1 MGHLGREWAASLL
14 TVVDTVGTGD
24 GLEKE
29 GVVEDR
35 LRVSAL
41 APRTETRQQT
51 SVAWCTVAH
60 SSHCTSENKWR
71 EAHRSCVGGPLT
83 LVIGPAW
90 SRIGSKL
97 AIPVYGTSPVV
108 GFRPT
113 IPLQQLGRRIEPP

>member
-1 MGHLGREWAASLL
+1 VGHLGREWAASLL

-41 APRTETRQQT
+41 APKTETRQQT
-51 SVAWCTVAH
+51 SLAWGTVAH

-71 EAHRSCVGGPLT
+71 EAHIEVVSVDHSPWSLGPR
-83 LVIGPAW
+83 GQ
-90 SRIGSKL
+90 GS
-97 AIPVYGTSPVV
+97 APNWQYPYTARAP
-108 GFRPT
+108 
-113 IPLQQLGRRIEPP
+113 